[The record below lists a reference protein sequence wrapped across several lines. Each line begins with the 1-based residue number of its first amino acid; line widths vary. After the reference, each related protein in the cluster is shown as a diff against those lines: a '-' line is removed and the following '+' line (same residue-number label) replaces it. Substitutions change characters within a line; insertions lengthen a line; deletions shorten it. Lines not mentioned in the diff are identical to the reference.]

1 MLRTL
6 VLLLALANVLTWAY
20 TQGFLGFLNLA
31 PTSQREPERLAQQVE
46 PERLRL
52 LPPSGP
58 TSDTR
63 PESSAPPPPPG
74 SDPAGGSDT
83 ATDTP
88 VAPATSATACWQ
100 ASGYSAAQTIVLN
113 AALQGLRDL
122 AGRWTLTE
130 GLLPARW
137 IVYLGPFPNATV
149 LQRRRAELRQAGVD
163 HREVQIPALG
173 PGLALGT
180 FSNEEGAR
188 QALRQ
193 LTRSGVSGARVV
205 QERPDSRV
213 FTLRLPAITDAERAQ
228 VESLGVPLA
237 NRPLERCP

>member
-52 LPPSGP
+52 LPRAGAAPN
-58 TSDTR
+58 TR
-63 PESSAPPPPPG
+63 PDAAPTPPPQGNGPVG
-74 SDPAGGSDT
+74 EPA
-83 ATDTP
+83 AAAVTP
-88 VAPATSATACWQ
+88 VTPTGPATACWQ
-100 ASGYSAAQTIVLN
+100 VSGYNAAQTIVLN

-122 AGRWTLTE
+122 AGRWTLSE

-137 IVYLGPFPNATV
+137 IVYLGPLPNAEV

-163 HREVQIPALG
+163 HRDVQIPNLG

-193 LTRSGVSGARVV
+193 IARAGVNGARVV

-213 FTLRLPAITDAERAQ
+213 FTLRLPAITDAERAR
-228 VESLGVPLA
+228 VDSLGAPLA
-237 NRPLERCP
+237 GRSLERCP